1 MSTSICLD
9 NDMVYA
15 VIVTYSNRFYL
26 LDQVIKSCYA
36 EGVDKIIVVDNN
48 SDESSQKELRNL
60 ENNLKNGLK
69 VIYLNKN
76 SGSSG
81 GYKRGLEEAY
91 KDNNCSYIWLLD
103 DDNKP
108 QKGSLK
114 RLKEYWKS
122 LNKKEQNKKISLLSY
137 RQDRKAYKEAIVIG
151 DPDFVLGKQNS
162 FLGFHIYS
170 FLRKIVLRKPRPQA
184 LQENINSGLVSVAP
198 YGGMFFH
205 KNIINTIGYPKEDF
219 FVYADDHDWS
229 YRIVNNGGEIHLLLD
244 SMIEDIDTSWHLSS
258 TNESI
263 FKMIAKGNPFRI
275 YYTTRNRLFFERKYL
290 VKKPFLYL
298 VNRVVFQIILLFFT
312 MKDLSNYKLFRNAVD
327 DGLNGKMGENTN
339 IHV

>member
-1 MSTSICLD
+1 MKNKLKVCALILTYSDRFHLLKQVIEACLD
-9 NDMVYA
+9 
-15 VIVTYSNRFYL
+15 
-26 LDQVIKSCYA
+26 
-36 EGVDKIIVVDNN
+36 EGVNRIIVVDNN
-48 SDESSQKELRNL
+48 SEENSKKALRNL
-60 ENNLKNGLK
+60 EDSLKNNLK
-69 VIYLNKN
+69 VIYLDKN
-76 SGSSG
+76 TGSSG
-81 GYKRGLEEAY
+81 GYKRGMEEAY
-91 KDNNCSYIWLLD
+91 KDTECEYVWLLD

-108 QKGSLK
+108 QKGSLEI
-114 RLKEYWKS
+114 LKEYWKS
-122 LNKKEQNKKISLLSY
+122 LNKKEQSEKISLLSY
-137 RQDRKAYKEAIVIG
+137 RQDRKAYKEAIVTG
-151 DPDFVLGKQNS
+151 DPNLVLGKQNS
-162 FLGFHIYS
+162 FLGFHIYNV
-170 FLRKIVLRKPRPQA
+170 LRKIVQKKPRAQA

-244 SMIEDIDTSWHLSS
+244 SMIEDIDTSWHVSS

-263 FKMIAKGNPFRI
+263 FKMIARGNPFRV
-275 YYTTRNRLFFERKYL
+275 YYTTRNRLFFEREYL

-312 MKDLSNYKLFRNAVD
+312 IKNLSNYKLFRNAVQ
-327 DGLNGKMGENTN
+327 DGLNAKMGKNTN